1 MSSGFAIVLPARYHS
16 TRFPGKPLAVIAGKP
31 LIEWV
36 YRRAQQVPGASRIVV
51 ATDHE
56 RIASAVKN
64 FGGEAVMTS
73 SGFRTGTD
81 RVAHVARTLGCD
93 PIVNLQGDEP
103 LFPPRLVAD
112 MVALVERS
120 PGTDIVT
127 ACHPV
132 FDNREMQNPN
142 VVKVVSDGVGR
153 ALYFSRSAIPHR
165 VGSEALEKTP
175 GGSAGGPKL
184 LGYRHVGI
192 YVFRTASLLRF
203 TELPSTPLEISEALE
218 QLRALEHG
226 MVIRMV
232 ETSQPTMGV
241 DVPEDVKRVEKALR
255 GA

>member
-1 MSSGFAIVLPARYHS
+1 MPSGFAIILPARYHS
-16 TRFPGKPLAVIAGKP
+16 TRFPGKPLALLAGKP

-36 YRRAQQVPGASRIVV
+36 YRRAQQVKGASRIVV

-56 RIASAVKN
+56 DIASTVRG

-81 RVAHVARTLGCD
+81 RVAHVARTLRCD

-103 LFPPRLVAD
+103 LFPPQLVAD
-112 MVALVERS
+112 MVARLQSS

-127 ACHPV
+127 ACHPI
-132 FDNREMQNPN
+132 FHEDEMQNPN
-142 VVKVVSDGVGR
+142 AVKVVFDGEGR
-153 ALYFSRSAIPHR
+153 ALYFSRAAIPHR
-165 VGSEALEKTP
+165 AAHAAPSSTA
-175 GGSAGGPKL
+175 GGSSDGPAA

-192 YVFRTASLLRF
+192 YVFWTASLLRF
-203 TELPSTPLEISEALE
+203 TELPTTPLETSEALE

-226 MVIRMV
+226 MVIRVV
-232 ETSQPTMGV
+232 ETAQPTVGV
-241 DVPEDVKRVEKALR
+241 DTPEDVKDVEKALR

>member
-1 MSSGFAIVLPARYHS
+1 MSSGFGIVVPARYHS
-16 TRFPGKPLAVIAGKP
+16 TRFPGKPLALLAGKP

-36 YRRAQQVPGASRIVV
+36 YKRALQVEGASRIVV

-56 RIASAVKN
+56 DIASVVRG

-73 SGFRTGTD
+73 SDFRTGTD

-103 LFPPRLVAD
+103 LFPPNLVSD
-112 MVALVERS
+112 MVVLIRRS
-120 PGTDIVT
+120 PDTDIVT

-132 FDNREMQNPN
+132 YDEGEMKSPN
-142 VVKVVSDGVGR
+142 AVKVVFDESGR
-153 ALYFSRSAIPHR
+153 ALYFSRAAIPSRAGHSSGAEAPESPPEKR
-165 VGSEALEKTP
+165 VP
-175 GGSAGGPKL
+175 
-184 LGYRHVGI
+184 LGYRHMGI

-203 TELPSTPLEISEALE
+203 TELPTTPLETSESLE

-226 MVIRMV
+226 MVIRVV
-232 ETSQPTMGV
+232 ETRQPTVGV
-241 DVPEDVKRVEKALR
+241 DIPEDVKNVEKALR